1 MRPGLI
7 VTIATALALS
17 AGAGWAIAQQA
28 AAPAEPAVKGYLTDQ
43 TAPNGALILPPQPT
57 PGTDRYAADRA
68 IFKVTRALE
77 GTPRWA
83 LAQNDNQLTTADLEK
98 DFSCALGVMVTPANA
113 PKLSLLLTRAAR
125 DSSRVM
131 NGAKA
136 VFTRDRPFKIDPGN
150 ICIAH
155 TDSLDN
161 SYDYPSGHT
170 TLSWMTGLI
179 LSELAPDRSTQILTR
194 ARAYG
199 ESRVVCGV
207 HNASAIEAGRTTGAA
222 TAAAVNGSAEF
233 RADLEAAR
241 AELAA
246 LRANP
251 ANAVE
256 GGQCKA
262 EADLTAKT
270 PYPY

>member
-1 MRPGLI
+1 MRPVLI
-7 VTIATALALS
+7 VTIATTLALS

-28 AAPAEPAVKGYLTDQ
+28 AAAAVKGYLTDQ

-68 IFKVTRALE
+68 IFKATRTLE

-98 DFSCALGVMVTPANA
+98 DFSCALGARVTPANA

-125 DSSRVM
+125 DSKRVM
-131 NGAKA
+131 DDAKA
-136 VFTRDRPFKIDPGN
+136 AFTRDRPFKIDPGN

-170 TLSWMTGLI
+170 TLSWMVGLI
-179 LSELAPDRSTQILTR
+179 LSELAPDRATEILTR

-222 TAAAVNGSAEF
+222 TAAAVNGSAAF
-233 RADLEAAR
+233 RADLDAAR

-251 ANAVE
+251 ANAVDA
-256 GGQCKA
+256 GQCKA
-262 EADLTAKT
+262 EANLIAKT